1 VTGFGVKGQIGEQT
15 LYIGSQKLLEQLGIT
30 LDDTLQSQLNQQR
43 ATGNV
48 ISFLSNSQEVLAY
61 IAIHDAIK
69 VNAQQVIQQLIDDG
83 IEVVMATGDHEQNAQ
98 LVAKE
103 LGIQQVYG
111 NCTPTEKLDIVK
123 KYQAQ
128 GKIVAMAG
136 DGINDAPALA
146 QANVGIAMGNGTDIA
161 KQTAQV
167 TLVKGDIRGAA
178 DALHMAKL
186 GVRNMKQNLAFSFVY
201 NGLGVPV
208 AAGIFYPL
216 TGLLLTPMFAAVAM
230 SLSSL
235 SVVLNALRL
244 QKSK

>member
-1 VTGFGVKGQIGEQT
+1 MMGVEAQNRSIDFEQT
-15 LYIGSQKLLEQLGIT
+15 KEWKKVLKKAKKEKKLIFVDCYTSWCGPCKMLSPVLE
-30 LDDTLQSQLNQQR
+30 
-43 ATGNV
+43 
-48 ISFLSNSQEVLAY
+48 E
-61 IAIHDAIK
+61 
-69 VNAQQVIQQLIDDG
+69 
-83 IEVVMATGDHEQNAQ
+83 
-98 LVAKE
+98 VAKE
-103 LGIQQVYG
+103 VE
-111 NCTPTEKLDIVK
+111 EKLDIVK